1 MKNNEKK
8 FLRLRK
14 AAALYDVNERWL
26 RTACLTKKVKA
37 VKVGR
42 LWYVRPEDMEAL
54 FGNAK

>member
-14 AAALYDVNERWL
+14 AAALYDVEERWL
-26 RTACLTKKVKA
+26 RAACLTRKVKA

-42 LWYVRPEDMEAL
+42 LWYIRPEDMEAL
-54 FGNAK
+54 FNAK